1 MDLPQRKGRIKFK
14 QKAKRRVEWQKK
26 GITITTTII
35 TAANIYQAL
44 IMHWVLSSKPYRH
57 YLIECSQ

>member
-44 IMHWVLSSKPYRH
+44 IMHWVLSSKPYGH
-57 YLIECSQ
+57 